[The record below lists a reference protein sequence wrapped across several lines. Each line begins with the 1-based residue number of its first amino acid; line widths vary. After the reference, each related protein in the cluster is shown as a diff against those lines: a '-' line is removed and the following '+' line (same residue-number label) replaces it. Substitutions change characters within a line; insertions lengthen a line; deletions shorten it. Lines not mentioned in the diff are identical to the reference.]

1 MSTPIWANAGE
12 RVTSVPWSSGEQERP
27 WCITPS
33 RLHLFGIPLDRLLL
47 SQAIDRLESWIQA
60 RSDTRLVLTPDTTAL
75 MRSRWDSVLKEAYRT
90 ADLVTADGTGLVWAS
105 WILGAP
111 LPERVS
117 GIDLLEALWNR
128 AAAKGYRLFFLG
140 AKPGVADAAAQ
151 QLKTRFPLLNI
162 VGVHH
167 GYFDRSHEE
176 AIVNAICDAAPDL
189 LLVGMGV
196 PRQESWIL
204 RMKDQL
210 NVPVIIG
217 VGGSFDVLSG
227 QLRRAPR
234 TWQTLGIEWL
244 WRAIQEPQR
253 FWRVRVIPLFVMK
266 ILCYRLWQF
275 FA

>member
-12 RVTSVPWSSGEQERP
+12 RVTSVPWSSAEQERP

-47 SQAIDRLESWIQA
+47 SQAIERLESWIQA
-60 RSDTRLVLTPDTTAL
+60 RSGTHLVLTPDTMAL
-75 MRSRWDSVLKEAYRT
+75 MRSRWDSLLKEAYRT
-90 ADLVTADGTGLVWAS
+90 ADLVTADGAGLVWAS
-105 WILGAP
+105 RVLGAP
-111 LPERVS
+111 LPERVT
-117 GIDLLEALWNR
+117 GIDLLEGFWDR

-140 AKPGVADAAAQ
+140 AKPGVAYAAAQ
-151 QLKTRFPLLNI
+151 QLKTRFPSLNI

-167 GYFDRSHEE
+167 GYFAASQEE
-176 AIVNAICDAAPDL
+176 AVVRAIRDAVPDL

-204 RMKDQL
+204 RLKDQL

-227 QLRRAPR
+227 RLRRAPR
-234 TWQTLGIEWL
+234 SWQALGLEWL

-253 FWRVRVIPLFVMK
+253 FWRVRAIPLFVLK
-266 ILCYRLWQF
+266 ILSYRLGQL

>member
-12 RVTSVPWSSGEQERP
+12 RVTSVPWTSSEEEPP

-33 RLHLFGIPLDRLLL
+33 RLQLFGIPLDRLLL
-47 SQAIDRLESWIQA
+47 SQAIDRLECWIQT
-60 RSDTRLVLTPDTTAL
+60 RSDTRFVLTPDTTAL

-105 WILGAP
+105 RVLGAP
-111 LPERVS
+111 LPERVT

-128 AAAKGYRLFFLG
+128 AAAEGYRLFFLG
-140 AKPGVADAAAQ
+140 AKPGVAYAAAQ
-151 QLKTRFPLLNI
+151 QLRTRFPLLNI

-167 GYFDRSHEE
+167 GYFARSQEE
-176 AIVNAICDAAPDL
+176 AIVNAIRDAAPDL

-196 PRQESWIL
+196 PRQENWIL

-227 QLRRAPR
+227 RLRRAPR
-234 TWQTLGIEWL
+234 TWQALGIEWL

-266 ILCYRLWQF
+266 ILCYRLWQL